1 MWKKHR
7 PILLSL
13 TGSIRR
19 AGFSGLTLVEVVVGV
34 AVFLLVALG
43 LYAAFNAVNDL
54 SRRARLKVAG
64 TALANEQLE
73 IVRNLPYADVGIVS
87 GLPVGKIPREQTLVR
102 GGATFRVTTTVRNID
117 DPFDGTI
124 GGNPSDTSPAD
135 YRLVEVGVACAACRQ
150 FLPFSVT
157 TVVAPRSLETSA
169 GNGAL
174 FVRVFDANGQ
184 PVLGAEVHIENTQG
198 SATILIDDTTNNDGL
213 LQIVD
218 APPGVAAY
226 EITVTKQGYS
236 TERTYTPGDL
246 LNPNPLLPHATVV
259 AGQVTQVSFGI
270 DRVSTLEV
278 SSVTDV
284 CAPVDGVAFSLQ
296 GAKLLG
302 TDPNILKYAAD
313 HLTGLNGE
321 KLLADLEWDEYSVN
335 LTSAT
340 YDLLGAIPLLP
351 LQLSPN
357 STQNLS
363 LVVAP
368 KDPLSILL
376 AVKDAATQ
384 LPLSDAT
391 VTLTAA
397 GFSSS
402 RTTGQG
408 SLRQTDWS
416 GGAGQTDFVDATKFL
431 TADGNIAVTSPA
443 GELKLLPGRTNG
455 ELTSSTLDTGAP
467 STVRQLLWQPQD
479 QPPETGAD
487 SVRFQV
493 AANTDNATWDFS
505 GPDGTAATYY
515 TLSDPNLSA
524 TYAGKRYF
532 RYKVFLQ
539 TADVASTPN
548 LADVAI
554 TFTSACVPPGQAL
567 FTALQAGDYTVTV
580 SKSGYQPYSDTVTVV
595 SGWQQRDVLVTPQ

>member
-7 PILLSL
+7 LILLSL

-236 TERTYTPGDL
+236 TERTYTPGDP

-368 KDPLSILL
+368 KDPLSVLL
-376 AVKDAATQ
+376 TVKDAATQ

-455 ELTSSTLDTGAP
+455 ELTSSAFDTGAP

-515 TLSDPNLSA
+515 TLSDPDLSA
-524 TYAGKRYF
+524 TYAGKQYF

-580 SKSGYQPYSDTVTVV
+580 SKSGYQPYSDTVTVA